1 MNLLDLCLKK
11 NKNKNKI
18 MGTDIQ
24 ENPNPNDFFKK
35 EQDIPN
41 VFGGINLWAFFYI
54 ILLVLSKWKIKAD
67 EWQN

>member
-1 MNLLDLCLKK
+1 
-11 NKNKNKI
+11 

-41 VFGGINLWAFFYI
+41 VFGGINLWAFFNI

>member
-24 ENPNPNDFFKK
+24 ENPNPNDFLKK

-41 VFGGINLWAFFYI
+41 VFGGINL
-54 ILLVLSKWKIKAD
+54 
-67 EWQN
+67 